1 VSKNDVPDQKASIAV
16 PFNFSV
22 MMGSAILNEVA
33 SRAAARVIIHIEVNA
48 RRKPLEGLKAG
59 VAASREGMSIDSL
72 SPGRVAL
79 SDDAG
84 ISIVFSA
91 ARASSKLEST
101 MVAVCPKVC
110 CTICFDIDARV
121 ERRWVE
127 DDVRDRAGP
136 ERFEKS
142 KSDIQMPVVVL

>member
-1 VSKNDVPDQKASIAV
+1 MPDQKASIAV

-22 MMGSAILNEVA
+22 MMGSAILSEVA
-33 SRAAARVIIHIEVNA
+33 SRAAASVIIHIEVNA

-59 VAASREGMSIDSL
+59 VAASREGMFVDSL

-79 SDDAG
+79 SDDVGG

-91 ARASSKLEST
+91 VRASSKLGST

-110 CTICFDIDARV
+110 CTKCFVIDARV
-121 ERRWVE
+121 ERR
-127 DDVRDRAGP
+127 G
-136 ERFEKS
+136 
-142 KSDIQMPVVVL
+142 